1 MKQSKCLKIMGRK
14 GSQYLSDSIV
24 FWVILLCF
32 TQLLYSSPVEQ
43 RVDNSGHTKGGKSH
57 IITCTSQ
64 YLMYDSSTISEIIKN
79 SDDGYPDFPDSVW
92 SGYYIEPVYRRVSQV
107 RIKSDSAKFEFQFD
121 SNQVFALVKPVI
133 RAVASANVSKA
144 RLWLGNGQNVDLQL
158 YKHRTDKYVVH
169 YGDEDGMYAIVMIK
183 KDSIFIFDNSVHSNP
198 NLVWSRPTAMKT
210 KFLDSE
216 LLEFQEAISNLQN
229 RKNGIR
235 WVGIDPHPY
244 TNLTKIYQ
252 LFRAVAIVNG
262 GSKDQPINAFL
273 LGVFSPWKREN
284 AIAKKLNKKF
294 CDSLKSLPPYVD
306 IAPTYPR
313 YEIMRGGSAIVEV
326 AITMSRDGNLE
337 KYEILKSGGQRFDEE
352 VVKAI
357 KKTNF
362 RIPCIDDVPKYSFL
376 KLYNFTLGGS
386 IKSDS
391 LTIE

>member
-1 MKQSKCLKIMGRK
+1 
-14 GSQYLSDSIV
+14 
-24 FWVILLCF
+24 
-32 TQLLYSSPVEQ
+32 
-43 RVDNSGHTKGGKSH
+43 
-57 IITCTSQ
+57 
-64 YLMYDSSTISEIIKN
+64 MYDSSIISEIIIN
-79 SDDGYPDFPDSVW
+79 SEDGYPDFPDSVW
-92 SGYYIEPVYRRVSQV
+92 SGYYVGPVYKKVSQD
-107 RIKSDSAKFEFQFD
+107 RIKSDSANFEFQFD

-133 RAVASANVSKA
+133 RAVASANVSKVK
-144 RLWLGNGQNVDLQL
+144 LWLGNGQTADLQL

-169 YGDEDGMYAIVMIK
+169 FGDEDGMHAIVMIK
-183 KDSIFIFDNSVHSNP
+183 MDSIFIFDNTVHSNP
-198 NLVWSRPTAMKT
+198 NLIWSRPTVMKT

-244 TNLTKIYQ
+244 TNLTKIHQ
-252 LFRAVAIVNG
+252 LFRAVAIANG
-262 GSKDQPINAFL
+262 RSKDQPINAFL

-284 AIAKKLNKKF
+284 AIAKKVNKNF

-326 AITMSRDGNLE
+326 AITMSQNGKLE
-337 KYEILKSGGQRFDEE
+337 KYKILKSGGQRFDEE

-362 RIPCIDDVPKYSFL
+362 RIPCIDDVPQYSFL